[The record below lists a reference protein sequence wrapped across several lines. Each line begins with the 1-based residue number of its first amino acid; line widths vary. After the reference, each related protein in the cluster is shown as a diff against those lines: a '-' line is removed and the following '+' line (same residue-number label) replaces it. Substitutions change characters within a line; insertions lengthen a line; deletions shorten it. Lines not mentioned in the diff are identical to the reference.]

1 MPGRDRRRRSEDRSR
16 SRDRKPAEEP
26 AKEGAV
32 DRKNMT
38 PFLLRIFYK
47 FGSHHSLSAFA
58 VRGQEPADEE
68 LQVYVWMDC
77 TLGDLCDLLRDVLP
91 EAADAKALDV
101 NLVYPDKSGKM
112 VFYQIGEVGFGQ
124 DADQR
129 TLEEV
134 KMQTGDFLD
143 IAVN

>member
-1 MPGRDRRRRSEDRSR
+1 M
-16 SRDRKPAEEP
+16 
-26 AKEGAV
+26 
-32 DRKNMT
+32 DRKNTT

-124 DADQR
+124 DADGR
-129 TLEEV
+129 TLEEP

-143 IAVN
+143 IAVK

>member
-1 MPGRDRRRRSEDRSR
+1 MPRRDERSR
-16 SRDRKPAEEP
+16 SRDRKPARNGLEEKP
-26 AKEGAV
+26 EKSGV
-32 DRKNMT
+32 NRDKMT

-58 VRGQEPADEE
+58 VRGSEPADEE

-91 EAADAKALDV
+91 EAADAKRLDV
-101 NLVYPDKSGKM
+101 NLVYPDKNGTM
-112 VFYQIGEVGFGQ
+112 VYYQIGEVGSGGPN
-124 DADQR
+124 DKK

-143 IAVN
+143 LAVL